1 MSRNILGHIKEF
13 SFIHMLF
20 FFLSGAQAS
29 TALPARYRRLGFE
42 FATASP
48 KKITFATSSAED
60 LGIYHIYDL
69 ITFLE
74 QIRAF
79 SKFPVSFD

>member
-13 SFIHMLF
+13 SFIDMLF
-20 FFLSGAQAS
+20 FFLSAAQAS

-42 FATASP
+42 FATAS